1 MKLTGAAILVSRGMK
16 ALQAAPAAYPYRSA
30 FILERSRAI
39 SHGFGKKAFQAGYC
53 LVLHFR
59 WGRPLRHSDD
69 HGWNHQAFSN
79 EDGWKWRGQ
88 HPWRCRSGAHARLGS
103 AGVGNSRGASVV
115 KQTGS
120 DGPG

>member
-53 LVLHFR
+53 LGLPFR

-69 HGWNHQAFSN
+69 HGWNDQAFSN
-79 EDGWKWRGQ
+79 EDGGKCDGHHPRRG
-88 HPWRCRSGAHARLGS
+88 HHGALARLG
-103 AGVGNSRGASVV
+103 GAA
-115 KQTGS
+115 
-120 DGPG
+120 